1 MRLNRLMEIK
11 DHWKKNALVDEKK
24 YLSMYKDSIENNE
37 NFWNQQGGRINWKKN
52 ILKQKILNIAL
63 KMLV

>member
-24 YLSMYKDSIENNE
+24 YLSMYKDSVEKNENNLDY
-37 NFWNQQGGRINWKKN
+37 F
-52 ILKQKILNIAL
+52 LP
-63 KMLV
+63 

>member
-52 ILKQKILNIAL
+52 ILEQKILNIAL